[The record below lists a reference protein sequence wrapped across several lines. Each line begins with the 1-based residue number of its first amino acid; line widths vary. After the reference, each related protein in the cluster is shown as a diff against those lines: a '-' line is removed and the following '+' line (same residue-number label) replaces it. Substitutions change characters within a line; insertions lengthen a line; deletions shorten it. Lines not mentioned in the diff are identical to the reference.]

1 MILIVYKFMLV
12 ILIVIEFIIL
22 RISLIIYAYFRV
34 LRIEV
39 YVIYYIIF
47 RVCERVLGLIILV
60 LIIRYHGEESYY
72 SMNLFKFNYDKNFC
86 SISFFDKYI
95 Y

>member
-1 MILIVYKFMLV
+1 M
-12 ILIVIEFIIL
+12 ILIVIEFLIL
-22 RISLIIYAYFRV
+22 RISLIIYIIFRI

-39 YVIYYIIF
+39 YIIYYLIF

-60 LIIRYHGEESYY
+60 LVIRYHGEEIYY
-72 SMNLFKFNYDKNFC
+72 SINLFKFNYDKNVF
-86 SISFFDKYI
+86 SINFFNNNI